1 MVKNKNTN
9 TVFPLKYVLTRLK
22 IYNNIIV
29 YINWRA
35 LYFAAKIPTKGYNPM
50 TKTDRE
56 NKFQIKRAGK
66 EHLDILIDFNMKLA
80 LETENRPLNLETLT
94 KSMKAIFEDERK
106 GVYLILFE
114 GDEPLGQ
121 IAYVYEWSTWR
132 NANYMWLTDLYIK
145 PEHRKRG
152 LFKVIYQY
160 VMRLYEENPSVLG
173 LRFYVDKTNTSVV
186 PIYKKVGWKE
196 SNYDLWE
203 IKKSGCI

>member
-1 MVKNKNTN
+1 
-9 TVFPLKYVLTRLK
+9 
-22 IYNNIIV
+22 
-29 YINWRA
+29 
-35 LYFAAKIPTKGYNPM
+35 M
-50 TKTDRE
+50 TESDRE
-56 NKFQIKRAGK
+56 SKFQIKRAGK
-66 EHLDILIDFNMKLA
+66 EHLDILVDFNMKLA
-80 LETENRPLNLETLT
+80 IETENRPLNLETLT
-94 KSMKAIFEDERK
+94 KSMNAILEDERK

-114 GDEPLGQ
+114 GEEALGQ

-152 LFKVIYQY
+152 LFKIIYQH

-173 LRFYVDKTNTSVV
+173 LRFYVDKGNTSVV